1 MAYKSTQKSIRI
13 QDLADKLGTS
23 ASTVSRALND
33 HPKIS
38 KATKQKVLNMALKMG
53 YKPNIPSLISDTE
66 SKAVAL
72 IIPNATDKY
81 YADIV
86 NAFKRF
92 FEKEGCVVFVA
103 ETNYDIKKEALYFKQ
118 LELMNIRGV
127 AYLFHKESKS
137 LSILNDFIEKDFPM
151 VFIHENH
158 LKDKVSSVIL
168 DVYQSLSDTISH
180 FKSYEAKRVAL
191 LVEDTK
197 NPINSQ
203 VEEMFDEI
211 LELEEFPANGKHIF
225 HIDADNDKVQ
235 AEIKRLL
242 SENQFDSVLCSSM
255 KLAYLLQKLTAD
267 SQEKMLIASLS
278 YDVFDIVAS
287 PKISHFKLQAHEIGT
302 KAAALLIDKLKGN
315 HKAKSVAFFS
325 RLVIKSSSIRV

>member
-1 MAYKSTQKSIRI
+1 MAQKSTQKSIRI

-53 YKPNIPSLISDTE
+53 YKPNIPSLISDTD

-86 NAFKRF
+86 NAFRRF

-103 ETNYDIKKEALYFKQ
+103 ETNYDIEKEAQYFKQ

-127 AYLFHKESKS
+127 AYLFHQESKH
-137 LSILNDFIEKDFPM
+137 LSILNDFIDKAFPM

-158 LKDKVSSVIL
+158 LKDQVSSVIL

-180 FKSYEAKRVAL
+180 FKSYEAKKVAL
-191 LVEDTK
+191 LIDDIK

-203 VEEMFDEI
+203 VEEIFDEI
-211 LELEEFPANGKHIF
+211 LELEDFPPVAEDVY
-225 HIDADNDKVQ
+225 HIDAVDDKIQ
-235 AEIKRLL
+235 AELKKIL
-242 SENQFDSVLCSSM
+242 SRNTFDAVLCSSM
-255 KLAYLLQKLTAD
+255 KLAYLLQRLTAD
-267 SQEKMLIASLS
+267 SREKMLIASLS
-278 YDVFDIVAS
+278 YDVFDLVAS
-287 PKISHFKLQAHEIGT
+287 PKISHFKLQAPEIGA
-302 KAAALLIDKLKGN
+302 KAAALLGEKLKGD